1 MTPILTLTTDFGL
14 KDYFVGALKGHIYS
28 ELPEAKIVDI
38 SHQITPFS
46 IHETAYVIRNAYKHF
61 PKGSIHIIA
70 VDAEE
75 SIENKHIVLALDG
88 HYFICADNGVMSLIM
103 ANYKPEKIISI
114 NLNHADTSY
123 FLANFVQV
131 ACHLARGG
139 NISLA
144 GDEIT
149 EIQSTQEVRPTV
161 NLEKNQIVGHVIYI
175 DNYGNVV
182 TNIDKQIFEEIGK
195 GRKFEVRAR
204 KFVFDKIFEKYNDIE
219 NYDIPKDKRNYFG
232 KRLALFNKD
241 NFLEIA
247 LYRSNVDTV
256 GGASNMLGLKYR
268 DSVTVKFID

>member
-1 MTPILTLTTDFGL
+1 MTPIFTLTTDFGL
-14 KDYFVGALKGHIYS
+14 KDYFVGALKGNIYS
-28 ELPEAKIVDI
+28 QLPEAKIVDI

-75 SIENKHIVLALDG
+75 SIENKHIVLYLDD

-103 ANYKPEKIISI
+103 ANFKPVKIIQI
-114 NLNHADTSY
+114 KLNNTDNSY
-123 FLANFVQV
+123 FLENFVQV

-139 NISLA
+139 NISLV
-144 GDEIT
+144 GEEIK
-149 EIQSTQEVRPTV
+149 EIKRTQELRPTV

-175 DNYGNVV
+175 DNFGNVV
-182 TNIDKQIFEEIGK
+182 TNIDKQIFNDIGK
-195 GRKFEVRAR
+195 GRPFEIKAR
-204 KFVFDKIFEKYNDIE
+204 SFVFDKIYKKYNDIE
-219 NYDIPKDKRNYFG
+219 NYTIPKEKRNTFG

-247 LYRSNVDTV
+247 LYRSNKDTV

-268 DSVTVKFID
+268 DSVTVKFN

>member
-75 SIENKHIVLALDG
+75 SIENKHIVLLLDG

-103 ANYKPEKIISI
+103 VNFKPEKIIRI
-114 NLNHADTSY
+114 KLNHTDNSY
-123 FLANFVQV
+123 FLANLVQV

-139 NISLA
+139 NISLV
-144 GDEIT
+144 GEEIK
-149 EIQSTQEVRPTV
+149 EIKINQEVRPTV

-175 DNYGNVV
+175 DNYGNVI
-182 TNIDKQIFEEIGK
+182 TNIDKHIFNEIGK

-204 KFVFDKIFEKYNDIE
+204 SFMFDKIFEKYNDIE
-219 NYDIPKDKRNYFG
+219 NFSIPKEKRNYFG

-241 NFLEIA
+241 DFLEIA
-247 LYRSNVDTV
+247 LYRSNKETV

-268 DSVTVKFID
+268 DSVTVKFI